1 MHAPRLSHQFDGEH
15 DDPDVH
21 SPIDVQG
28 CKTSAPH
35 RRQVLALT
43 VAGAAAA
50 LAAPLARAQS
60 TAMPGRTIRL
70 IVPFP
75 PGGLID
81 QMARLIAPRLAQ
93 ELGQTIVI
101 DNKPGAGGNLGA
113 AEAARANPD
122 GSTLLMA
129 SPPLT
134 ISPALYP
141 KLPYRPEQIVPIGIV
156 GRVPNVLIV
165 SNKSPIRSVGELLNA
180 ARQAP
185 GKLNYASN
193 GNGTSLHLS
202 AELLKAN
209 SGTFVV
215 HIPYRGAA
223 AAVTGLIG
231 GEVDFMFENLPSVLG
246 QIQGGAVRALAVTT
260 ATRSKALPQVPTLIE
275 SGLEGF
281 EVSAWY
287 GLAAPAGVPAALL
300 ERFGQALAKVA
311 AQADLVREMET
322 RGAEVGWLDAPA
334 AAKFMV
340 ADAARWKRVTERAKI
355 SLE

>member
-1 MHAPRLSHQFDGEH
+1 MSDAHLQSSCLTPQASQ
-15 DDPDVH
+15 
-21 SPIDVQG
+21 
-28 CKTSAPH
+28 
-35 RRQVLALT
+35 RRQLLLR
-43 VAGAAAA
+43 GSSAAAA
-50 LAAPLARAQS
+50 LALGTISSSAVAQ
-60 TAMPGRTIRL
+60 ANPMAGRPIRL

-81 QMARLIAPRLAQ
+81 QMARLVAPRLAQ
-93 ELGQTIVI
+93 ELGQAIVI

-113 AEAARANPD
+113 AEAARAPAD

-141 KLPYRPEQIVPIGIV
+141 KLPYRPDQIVPVGII
-156 GRVPNVLIV
+156 GRVPNVLLV
-165 SNKSPIRSVGELLNA
+165 SSKSPIRTVAELIQT
-180 ARQAP
+180 ARATP

-202 AELLKAN
+202 AELLKAA
-209 SGTFVV
+209 SSTFVV

-260 ATRSKALPQVPTLIE
+260 AVRSKALPQVPTLIE

-281 EVSAWY
+281 DVSAWY
-287 GLAAPAGVPAALL
+287 GVAAPAGVPVAVLDRL
-300 ERFGQALAKVA
+300 GQALARVA
-311 AQADLVREMET
+311 QQPDLVKEMES
-322 RGAEVGWLDAPA
+322 RGADVGWMDAPA
-334 AAKFMV
+334 AARFMAV
-340 ADAARWKRVTERAKI
+340 DAARWKQVTQRAGI
-355 SLE
+355 TLE